1 MEDNKLWEERYGA
14 VALEKDGEELVY
26 LVTKT
31 KKGKEK
37 KVYLF
42 KSEVKELYEALEK
55 FLNVEKKTLI
65 TIEQSELITNY
76 SAIKARWAWMS
87 GRWHKNKNE
96 NKSYYRT
103 KEAMATMEL
112 LSYLRHLT
120 GEEAKEIY
128 EQ

>member
-42 KSEVKELYEALEK
+42 KSEVKDLYEALEK
-55 FLNVEKKTLI
+55 FLNVEKKTFI
-65 TIEQSELITNY
+65 TIEQSELITNF
-76 SAIKARWAWMS
+76 SAIKARWAWLS
-87 GRWHKNKNE
+87 GKWYDGKRH
-96 NKSYYRT
+96 SFYRT